1 MARNVPERAAELLT
15 SEPLIAHLGTCHD
28 GKPHVAPLWFNYR
41 AGEVEIATTGR
52 KLANIEQNPRVA
64 LSVQRDV
71 DGHAQWGVTVR
82 GTATVVADDDE
93 ADELFRRLNRKYGAD
108 DDAWADENT
117 AVRIDVGSVEYWEY
131 DEDER

>member
-41 AGEVEIATTGR
+41 AGDVEIATTGR

-64 LSVQRDV
+64 LSVQKDV
-71 DGHAQWGVTVR
+71 DGHARWGVTLR
-82 GTATVVADDDE
+82 GTATVVEDE
-93 ADELFRRLNRKYGAD
+93 EEAEEMLRRINRKYGTD
-108 DDAWADENT
+108 DDAWSENT
-117 AVRIDVGSVEYWEY
+117 PVRVEVGSTEYWEY
-131 DEDER
+131 DED

>member
-1 MARNVPERAAELLT
+1 VARNVPERAAELLT